1 MWRLSMSQAAHDFP
15 GIKVNVCVH
24 KLSCTSKIKEVYCLF
39 LVISKVD
46 WLKIIFLL
54 IFRLFDVSEFCNLID
69 CSFLC
74 ANRLV
79 DNFKMI

>member
-1 MWRLSMSQAAHDFP
+1 VEVVDVTGCSRLP

-39 LVISKVD
+39 LVISMVE
-46 WLKIIFLL
+46 WLKVIFVL
-54 IFRLFDVSEFCNLID
+54 IFKLFDVSEFCNLID
-69 CSFLC
+69 CSFMC